1 MEKPPSIAEA
11 LALGREQVEP
21 MEARI
26 LLRYVL
32 DCTPATLAAWP
43 ERLLS
48 WGQWTRYADLLERR
62 HAGEPVAYL
71 LGMREFYGR
80 PFKVGPAVLIPR
92 PDTEL
97 LVELALARFGD
108 RSGTRVLDL
117 GTGSGILAI
126 TLALELPSPEV
137 TAVDASLDALD
148 IAAANA
154 AALGAEVNFVESDWF
169 DNLAAGGYDLI
180 VSNPPYIAEGDPH
193 LDQGDLRFEPHQAL
207 AAGADGLDDLR
218 RIVSGAV
225 DFLAPQGW
233 LMVEHGYDQAEAV
246 RSLMDAA
253 GYIDVASWQDLA
265 GIERATVGRLA

>member
-11 LALGREQVEP
+11 LALGREQIEP

-32 DCTPATLAAWP
+32 DCTPATLVAWP

-48 WGQWTRYADLLERR
+48 WGQWTRYADLVERR

-92 PDTEL
+92 PETEL

-108 RSGTRVLDL
+108 RPGVKVLDL
-117 GTGSGILAI
+117 GTGSGALAI
-126 TLALELPSPEV
+126 TLALELPAPEV
-137 TAVDASLDALD
+137 MAVDASLDALD

-154 AALGAEVNFVESDWF
+154 AALGAEVSFVESDWF
-169 DNLAAGGYDLI
+169 NGLSGGEFDLI
-180 VSNPPYIAEGDPH
+180 VSNPPYIAEADPH
-193 LDQGDLRFEPHQAL
+193 LAQGDLRFEPRQAL

-218 RIVSGAV
+218 RIIIGAP

-233 LMVEHGYDQAEAV
+233 LMLEHGYDQAAAV
-246 RSLMDAA
+246 RELMVLA
-253 GYIDVASWQDLA
+253 GYAEVASWQDLA